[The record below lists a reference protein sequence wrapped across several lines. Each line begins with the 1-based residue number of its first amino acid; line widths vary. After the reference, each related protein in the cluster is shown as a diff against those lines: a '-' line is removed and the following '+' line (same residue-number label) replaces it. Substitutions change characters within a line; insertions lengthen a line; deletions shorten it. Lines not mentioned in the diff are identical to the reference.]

1 MANIEEKIVFLERVS
16 REVPEYAEVL
26 VLFRELYVLI
36 DGPEG
41 ETGIS
46 FTPPGEGIGEMVRGG
61 FPLITPAEMAV
72 DTVKAASFL
81 AAVVGVMARVGRE
94 GDEAL
99 GRLRD
104 ALAGG
109 ALDPAPLFAACLKRE
124 RGALEGCAAV
134 LDIPAPLL
142 EFVIEAALRTAL
154 ERLADSLEPG
164 LFEGWGEVY
173 CPVCGS
179 RPGMAE
185 LAGEEGKRFLSCSAC
200 SYNWPFTRIKC
211 AYCGCEEP
219 EKLSYFEAGEG
230 PVRVDVC
237 RTCSRYIKTRDS
249 RKGHAGVPLDAED
262 LATIHLDLLASREGF
277 ERGK

>member
-1 MANIEEKIVFLERVS
+1 MANISEKIVFLEKVS

-26 VLFRELYVLI
+26 VLFREIYALVN
-36 DGPEG
+36 GREG

-46 FTPPGEGIGEMVRGG
+46 FTPPTEGIRELVREG
-61 FPLITPAEMAV
+61 FPLITADEMAV
-72 DTVKAASFL
+72 DAGSAASFL
-81 AAVVGVMARVGRE
+81 AGVVDVMARVGRE
-94 GDEAL
+94 GDVPL
-99 GRLRD
+99 GRLRA
-104 ALAGG
+104 ALTDG
-109 ALDPAPLFAACLKRE
+109 ALDPAPLFAACLRRE
-124 RGALEGCAAV
+124 RGALEGCAAG

-142 EFVIEAALRTAL
+142 EFVIEAALKTAL
-154 ERLADSLEPG
+154 ERFADSLEPA
-164 LFEGWGEVY
+164 LFEGWGEGY

-185 LAGEEGKRFLSCSAC
+185 LAGEEGKRFLCCSAC
-200 SYNWPFTRIKC
+200 SHNWPFTRIKC
-211 AYCGCEEP
+211 ASCGCEEP